1 MNTFYEIN
9 VDSKAYRTWAKL
21 NENTGIRVKTGTG
34 YTDWSDEG
42 SMIGQGTVG
51 GALVSQANLDR
62 GMVEMFAGSQ
72 EEVSY
77 GGVRIL
83 PLMFQDDIMRAA
95 GSVTSARVGNI
106 KVNAVMRSKQ
116 LCLNV
121 DKTGYILFGKKKD
134 VEEARREI
142 KEEPICCGDF
152 ITREKVCDKWLG
164 DLFHQDGLAAS
175 VLATVKDR
183 EAKIKG
189 ACYEVAAIIEDWRAQ
204 CLGGFRCALDLF
216 QLAIIPSVL
225 YNSETWVQIPAEA
238 VEILENLQL
247 FFVRLILKVP
257 QGTPK
262 AALRSETG
270 LLSMKLRIWK
280 RKCMLVRHIRCLS
293 TSTLAR
299 QVYEEQT

>member
-1 MNTFYEIN
+1 
-9 VDSKAYRTWAKL
+9 
-21 NENTGIRVKTGTG
+21 
-34 YTDWSDEG
+34 
-42 SMIGQGTVG
+42 
-51 GALVSQANLDR
+51 
-62 GMVEMFAGSQ
+62 
-72 EEVSY
+72 
-77 GGVRIL
+77 
-83 PLMFQDDIMRAA
+83 MFQDDIMRAA

-106 KVNAVMRSKQ
+106 KVTAVMRRKQ

-142 KEEPICCGDF
+142 REEPIWCCDF
-152 ITREKVCDKWLG
+152 ITREKV
-164 DLFHQDGLAAS
+164 FHQDDLAAS

-280 RKCMLVRHIRCLS
+280 RKCMLLRHIRCLS

-299 QVYEEQT
+299 